1 MDFMILDGIQKF
13 HSPLLDTLFVC
24 ITRLGDK
31 GFVWCLMALVF
42 LSIPEKRKTGFICVA
57 ALLLTEITGNH
68 ILKPLFARVRPCDV
82 NQAVQL
88 LIANPGGYSF
98 PSGHTSASFAA
109 ASVLCFREKR
119 KVAILSSFTGSI
131 DRFFKNV
138 SLCTLSDGYCRRYS
152 LGNTDG
158 ICLCTGCRQDKIQEK
173 FNKHRKK
180 MTLFYVS
187 PVIIMKISAN
197 LSAEH

>member
-1 MDFMILDGIQKF
+1 MDFMILDGIQKL

-42 LSIPEKRKTGFICVA
+42 LLIPEKRKTGFICVA

-109 ASVLCFREKR
+109 ASVLRFREKSGSTG
-119 KVAILSSFTGSI
+119 SSTGSI

>member
-42 LSIPEKRKTGFICVA
+42 LLIPEKRKTGFICVA
-57 ALLLTEITGNH
+57 VLLLTEITGNH

-88 LIANPGGYSF
+88 LIANQVDIHF
-98 PSGHTSASFAA
+98 PQDIRLLPLRQRLFCVSG
-109 ASVLCFREKR
+109 R
-119 KVAILSSFTGSI
+119 KGKWQY
-131 DRFFKNV
+131 R
-138 SLCTLSDGYCRRYS
+138 
-152 LGNTDG
+152 
-158 ICLCTGCRQDKIQEK
+158 
-173 FNKHRKK
+173 
-180 MTLFYVS
+180 LFYWQ
-187 PVIIMKISAN
+187 
-197 LSAEH
+197 H

>member
-1 MDFMILDGIQKF
+1 MDFMILDGIQKL

-31 GFVWCLMALVF
+31 GFVWCLIVF
-42 LSIPEKRKTGFICVA
+42 LLIPEKRKTGFICVA

-109 ASVLCFREKR
+109 ASVLRFREKR
-119 KVAILSSFTGSI
+119 KVAVPALL
-131 DRFFKNV
+131 RWC
-138 SLCTLSDGYCRRYS
+138 SLACRR
-152 LGNTDG
+152 L
-158 ICLCTGCRQDKIQEK
+158 
-173 FNKHRKK
+173 
-180 MTLFYVS
+180 LFPDCIYMY
-187 PVIIMKISAN
+187 IIRRILQAVFSW
-197 LSAEH
+197 EH

>member
-1 MDFMILDGIQKF
+1 MDFMILDGIQKL

-42 LSIPEKRKTGFICVA
+42 LLIPENRLYLCSSPSSYGNNRKSHFKALICQGTPLRCKSGCTASYCESRWIFISLRTYVCFLCGSVCFAFQGEKESGSTG
-57 ALLLTEITGNH
+57 
-68 ILKPLFARVRPCDV
+68 
-82 NQAVQL
+82 
-88 LIANPGGYSF
+88 
-98 PSGHTSASFAA
+98 
-109 ASVLCFREKR
+109 
-119 KVAILSSFTGSI
+119 SSTGSI

>member
-1 MDFMILDGIQKF
+1 MDFMILDGIQKL

-24 ITRLGDK
+24 ITVLGEIRI
-31 GFVWCLMALVF
+31 CLVSYGTC
-42 LSIPEKRKTGFICVA
+42 LSFDPGKKRKTGFICVA

-109 ASVLCFREKR
+109 ASVLRFREKR
-119 KVAILSSFTGSI
+119 KVAVPALLLAALIGFSRMYLYVHYPTDIAGGILLGTLMGYVYVQAADRIKYRKNSI
-131 DRFFKNV
+131 N
-138 SLCTLSDGYCRRYS
+138 
-152 LGNTDG
+152 
-158 ICLCTGCRQDKIQEK
+158 IE
-173 FNKHRKK
+173 RK
-180 MTLFYVS
+180 
-187 PVIIMKISAN
+187 
-197 LSAEH
+197 

>member
-1 MDFMILDGIQKF
+1 VSYGTCLSFDPGKTENRLYLCS
-13 HSPLLDTLFVC
+13 SPSSYGNNRKSHFKALICQGTPLRCKSGCTASYCESRWIFISLRTYVCFLCGSVCFVFQ
-24 ITRLGDK
+24 G
-31 GFVWCLMALVF
+31 
-42 LSIPEKRKTGFICVA
+42 EKESGSTG
-57 ALLLTEITGNH
+57 
-68 ILKPLFARVRPCDV
+68 
-82 NQAVQL
+82 
-88 LIANPGGYSF
+88 
-98 PSGHTSASFAA
+98 
-109 ASVLCFREKR
+109 
-119 KVAILSSFTGSI
+119 SSTGSI

>member
-1 MDFMILDGIQKF
+1 MDFMILDGIQKL

-42 LSIPEKRKTGFICVA
+42 LLIPEKRKTGFICVA

-109 ASVLCFREKR
+109 ASVLRFREKR
-119 KVAILSSFTGSI
+119 KVAVPAL
-131 DRFFKNV
+131 FKNV

>member
-42 LSIPEKRKTGFICVA
+42 LLIPEKRKTGFICVA
-57 ALLLTEITGNH
+57 VLLLTEITGNH

-119 KVAILSSFTGSI
+119 KVAVPALLLAALIGFSRMYLYVHYPTDILGGILVGIFSGFIGS
-131 DRFFKNV
+131 
-138 SLCTLSDGYCRRYS
+138 
-152 LGNTDG
+152 
-158 ICLCTGCRQDKIQEK
+158 KIVTYMM
-173 FNKHRKK
+173 KK
-180 MTLFYVS
+180 R
-187 PVIIMKISAN
+187 AN
-197 LSAEH
+197 QNE

>member
-1 MDFMILDGIQKF
+1 MDFMILDGIQKL

-31 GFVWCLMALVF
+31 GFVWC
-42 LSIPEKRKTGFICVA
+42 
-57 ALLLTEITGNH
+57 LLTEITGNH

-109 ASVLCFREKR
+109 ASVLRFREKR
-119 KVAILSSFTGSI
+119 KVAVPALLLAALIGFSRMYLYVHYPTDIAGGILLGTLMGYVCVQAADRIKYRKNSI
-131 DRFFKNV
+131 N
-138 SLCTLSDGYCRRYS
+138 
-152 LGNTDG
+152 
-158 ICLCTGCRQDKIQEK
+158 IE
-173 FNKHRKK
+173 RK
-180 MTLFYVS
+180 
-187 PVIIMKISAN
+187 
-197 LSAEH
+197 

>member
-1 MDFMILDGIQKF
+1 MDFMILDGIQKL

-42 LSIPEKRKTGFICVA
+42 LLIPEKRKTGFICKSGCTASYCESRWIFISLRTYVCFLCGSVCFA
-57 ALLLTEITGNH
+57 FQGEKESGSTG
-68 ILKPLFARVRPCDV
+68 
-82 NQAVQL
+82 
-88 LIANPGGYSF
+88 
-98 PSGHTSASFAA
+98 
-109 ASVLCFREKR
+109 
-119 KVAILSSFTGSI
+119 SSTGSI

>member
-1 MDFMILDGIQKF
+1 MDFMILDGIQKL

-42 LSIPEKRKTGFICVA
+42 LLIPEKRKTGFICVA
-57 ALLLTEITGNH
+57 ALLLTEITRKSHFKALICQGT
-68 ILKPLFARVRPCDV
+68 PLRCKSGCTASYCESRWIFISLRTYVCFLCGSVCFAF
-82 NQAVQL
+82 Q
-88 LIANPGGYSF
+88 GEKE
-98 PSGHTSASFAA
+98 SGSTG
-109 ASVLCFREKR
+109 
-119 KVAILSSFTGSI
+119 SSTGSI